1 MARADPQFLV
11 EMLYE
16 AVYWY
21 DDGSE
26 ERPPLDA
33 MIAEPHNARYVEAW
47 GRPGDLAIVAL
58 DRQEEAVGAA
68 WCRFFSA
75 DAPGYGFVA
84 ENVPEL
90 SIAVYPE
97 FRRAGVGGLLLGS
110 LIARSRTTEARG
122 MSLSVARA
130 NPARSLYT
138 RHGFVPVRE
147 HDPAEASDPSTT
159 SETMLLDYGS

>member
-1 MARADPQFLV
+1 VFRLVARADPQFLV

-16 AVYWY
+16 AVYWH

-33 MIAEPHNARYVEAW
+33 MLADPHNARYVEHW
-47 GRPGDLAIVAL
+47 GRPGDVALVAL

-68 WCRFFSA
+68 WCRYFAA

-84 ENVPEL
+84 PDVAEL

-97 FRRAGVGGLLLGS
+97 FRRTGVGGLLLGS
-110 LIARSRTTEARG
+110 LIARGRATEARG

-130 NPARSLYT
+130 NPARSLYL
-138 RHGFVPVRE
+138 RHGFVVLHE
-147 HDPAEASDPSTT
+147 GETAD
-159 SETMLLDYGS
+159 TMLLDYGRS